1 MRLAW
6 IAGLAFL
13 VACALLEA
21 PAEGP
26 LPVGTWGGKDAGMIV
41 TDSGAHLHV
50 GCTIGEVAVPITV
63 DEHGRFDVPESHNL
77 TAFPVDRG
85 IFLPARL
92 TGHTDGS
99 ALSFTLTIDDTV
111 HQKTI
116 VLGPRPGAVGSA
128 PRNGAVPDLC
138 LSRRSP
144 IDDALT
150 HIVRG
155 AKRNSPRAF
164 FFRVV
169 TGC

>member
-1 MRLAW
+1 MVFGVFSQGFRDPTVGARVSRVMRLPW

-50 GCTIGEVAVPITV
+50 GCTLGEVAVPITV
-63 DEHGRFDVPESHNL
+63 DEHGNFDVPESHNL

-111 HQKTI
+111 HHKTV
-116 VLGPRPGAVGSA
+116 VLGPVRLQWGVRPEMGPCPICA
-128 PRNGAVPDLC
+128 
-138 LSRRSP
+138 SP
-144 IDDALT
+144 AD
-150 HIVRG
+150 
-155 AKRNSPRAF
+155 RA
-164 FFRVV
+164 RMAR
-169 TGC
+169 